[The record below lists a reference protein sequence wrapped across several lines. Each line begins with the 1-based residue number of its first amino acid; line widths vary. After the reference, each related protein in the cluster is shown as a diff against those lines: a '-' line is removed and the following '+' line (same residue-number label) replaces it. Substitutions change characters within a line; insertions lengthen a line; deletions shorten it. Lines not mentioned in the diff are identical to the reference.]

1 MKTRII
7 TAVVGLAVLAVVLAF
22 FDTILFDLVL
32 AAICLLAI
40 HEVFTAMGFGKKQ
53 WYLYAAAV
61 PFTMLLMLS
70 SSGAARAALLAV
82 GFLTVLFYNVVL
94 ITHDKTLDFGKLSGF
109 IYFSGVILFCFYSL
123 IHLKRCLPMDMYG
136 YDAIYFILL
145 ILCFAWTIG
154 GVTRYGLGAPE
165 FVAHIVEQMGP
176 ALHNMLPAVVFL
188 IACGLGFAT
197 GTSWGT
203 FGILLPI
210 VLEIFTPG
218 GFDNLTVDALNNV
231 PILMVGIGAT
241 LGGAV
246 CDHYGVLGCTV
257 LSFEPCGYTAALRPD
272 CGRYLLRQLCHHRS
286 HYQLC
291 ASDRM
296 PCDRYRHHRGHHAGD
311 WQGKSLHAGTL
322 CPLSRREAVSL
333 REHHR

>member
-32 AAICLLAI
+32 AAICLLGI

-145 ILCFAWTIG
+145 ILCFAWGGDTAAYFAGRAFGKHKLAPIVSPHKTGEGAIG
-154 GVTRYGLGAPE
+154 GIFGSVLAGVVLTLVYSFLSASHNVITIQVQPRHYAILVVMGAI
-165 FVAHIVEQMGP
+165 AS
-176 ALHNMLPAVVFL
+176 AL
-188 IACGLGFAT
+188 
-197 GTSWGT
+197 
-203 FGILLPI
+203 GILGDLFASS
-210 VLEIFTPG
+210 VKRQ
-218 GFDNLTVDALNNV
+218 
-231 PILMVGIGAT
+231 VGIKDYGT
-241 LGGAV
+241 IFPGHGGILDRFDSVMFIAPFVSIAV
-246 CDHYGVLGCTV
+246 RYFFYVL
-257 LSFEPCGYTAALRPD
+257 
-272 CGRYLLRQLCHHRS
+272 
-286 HYQLC
+286 
-291 ASDRM
+291 
-296 PCDRYRHHRGHHAGD
+296 
-311 WQGKSLHAGTL
+311 
-322 CPLSRREAVSL
+322 
-333 REHHR
+333 